1 MQVAGVAPEIT
12 EGEKMLFSKMFI
24 PTVKEDPK
32 EAEVISHRLMLR
44 AGFIRKLSSGI
55 YTWLPLGLR
64 SLRKVEQIIREEMNK
79 KGAQEIL
86 MPLVQP
92 KELWVESAR
101 WEKYGKELLRFV
113 DRNDREL
120 CLAPT
125 HEEVVTDLVRRE
137 VKSYKE
143 LPLILYQIQTKF
155 RDEIRP
161 RFGVMRSR
169 EFSMK
174 DAYSFDVEEA
184 GAEKTYGA
192 MYDAYVNIFRRCGF
206 RFGVVEADSGQIG
219 GNFSHEFMV
228 LADTGEDTII
238 SCGACNY
245 AANLERAEVG
255 IVDKGAGKGKGRF
268 KRVATPGAKKIEE
281 VAAFLGITADR
292 LLKTMIYN
300 SDKGIIGVLIRGD
313 REINETK
320 LRNLLNLDFVELAGE
335 SVIEETTGG
344 PLGFSGPI
352 GLKVPLYADRDVMFM
367 EDFVIGGN
375 ERDVHIIDVN
385 IDDFAVKAFHD
396 IKVAVPGDKC
406 PRCADNLTST
416 RGIEVGHI
424 FKLGLKYSKAMNA
437 TYLDK
442 EGKEQ
447 FMVMG
452 CYGIGVG
459 RTVAAAIEQGN
470 DENGMILPAAIA
482 PFEVNVL
489 PVNTSHAETMELA
502 RAVYRELLDR
512 GIDVLLD
519 DRDERPGVKFKDCD
533 LIGIPLR
540 VTIGERNLKEGLVEI
555 KLRSEKESQK
565 IPKENIIEKVVEHV
579 QKLKH
584 L

>member
-1 MQVAGVAPEIT
+1 
-12 EGEKMLFSKMFI
+12 MFI

-32 EAEVISHRLMLR
+32 DAEVISHKLMLR

-55 YTWLPLGLR
+55 YTWLPLGLK

-92 KELWVESAR
+92 KELWVESTR
-101 WEKYGKELLRFV
+101 WEKYGKELLRFI
-113 DRNDREL
+113 DRNSREL

-143 LPLILYQIQTKF
+143 LPLTLYQIQTKF

-174 DAYSFDVEEA
+174 DAYSFDVEES
-184 GAEKTYGA
+184 GAENTYKD
-192 MYDAYVNIFRRCGF
+192 MYDAYVNIFKRCGF

-219 GNFSHEFMV
+219 GSFSHEFMV

-238 SCGACNY
+238 SCDTCDY

-255 IVDKGAGKGKGRF
+255 AIEKSTGKEKGRF
-268 KRVATPGAKKIEE
+268 KRIPTPEMKKVEN
-281 VAAFLGITADR
+281 VAAFLGVTADR

-300 SDKGIIGVLIRGD
+300 SDKGIIGVLVRGD

-320 LRNLLNLDFVELAGE
+320 LKNLLNLDYVELAGE

-344 PLGFSGPI
+344 PLGFSGPV
-352 GLKVPLYADRDVMFM
+352 GLKIPLYADCDVMFM
-367 EDFVIGGN
+367 DNFVVGGN

-385 IDDFAVKAFHD
+385 TDDFAVKGFHD

-406 PRCADNLTST
+406 PRCAGRLTST

-489 PVNTSHAETMELA
+489 PVNTSHAESMEIA
-502 RAVYRELLDR
+502 RAVYQELLDR
-512 GIDVLLD
+512 GIDTLLD

-565 IPKENIIEKVVEHV
+565 IPQENVVEKVVEHV
-579 QKLKH
+579 QKLKN

>member
-1 MQVAGVAPEIT
+1 
-12 EGEKMLFSKMFI
+12 MLFSKMFI

-32 EAEVISHRLMLR
+32 EAEVVSHKLMLR

-55 YTWLPLGLR
+55 YTWLPLGLK

-101 WEKYGKELLRFV
+101 WEKYGKELLRFI
-113 DRNDREL
+113 DRNGREL

-137 VKSYKE
+137 IKSYKE
-143 LPLILYQIQTKF
+143 LPLTLYQIQTKF

-161 RFGVMRSR
+161 RFGVMRGR

-174 DAYSFDVEEA
+174 DAYSFDVDEPN
-184 GAEKTYGA
+184 AEKSYRD
-192 MYDAYVNIFRRCGF
+192 MHDAYMSIFKRCGF

-219 GNFSHEFMV
+219 GSFSHEFMV
-228 LADTGEDTII
+228 LAETGEDTII
-238 SCGACNY
+238 SCDTCDY

-255 IVDKGAGKGKGRF
+255 IVEKTTGKGKGRF
-268 KRVATPGAKKIEE
+268 KRVPTPGMKKVED
-281 VAAFLGITADR
+281 VAAFLGITADK
-292 LLKTMIYN
+292 LVKTMIYN
-300 SDKGIIGVLIRGD
+300 SDKGIIGVLVRGD

-320 LRNLLNLDFVELAGE
+320 LKNLLNFDYVELASE

-344 PLGFSGPI
+344 PLGFSGPV
-352 GLKVPLYADRDVMFM
+352 GLKIPLYADSDVMFM
-367 EDFVIGGN
+367 EDFIVGGN
-375 ERDVHIIDVN
+375 EGDVHIIDVN
-385 IDDFAVKAFHD
+385 IEDFTITGFDD

-406 PRCADNLTST
+406 PRCAGKLSSS

-437 TYLDK
+437 AYLDK
-442 EGKEQ
+442 DGKEQ
-447 FMVMG
+447 CMVMG

-489 PVNTSHAETMELA
+489 PVNTSHTESMELA
-502 RAVYRELLDR
+502 HTVYKELLNK
-512 GIDVLLD
+512 GIDTLLD

>member
-1 MQVAGVAPEIT
+1 
-12 EGEKMLFSKMFI
+12 MFI

-32 EAEVISHRLMLR
+32 EAEVISHTLMLR

-55 YTWLPLGLR
+55 YTWLPLGLK

-92 KELWVESAR
+92 KELWVESTR
-101 WEKYGKELLRFV
+101 WEKYGKELLRFI
-113 DRNDREL
+113 DRNSREL

-137 VKSYKE
+137 VKSYKD
-143 LPLILYQIQTKF
+143 LPLTLYQIQTKF

-184 GAEKTYGA
+184 GAEKTYKD
-192 MYDAYVNIFRRCGF
+192 MYDAYVNIFKRCGF

-238 SCGACNY
+238 SCDTCDY

-255 IVDKGAGKGKGRF
+255 IVEKSAGKGKGRF
-268 KRVATPGAKKIEE
+268 KRVSTPGAKKVED
-281 VAAFLGITADR
+281 VAAFLNISADR
-292 LLKTMIYN
+292 LLKTMIYS
-300 SDKGIIGVLIRGD
+300 SDKGIIGVLVRGD

-320 LRNLLNLDFVELAGE
+320 LKNLLNFDYVELAGE

-352 GLKVPLYADRDVMFM
+352 GLKIPIYADRDVMFM
-367 EDFVIGGN
+367 EDFVVGGN
-375 ERDVHIIDVN
+375 ERDVHVIDVN
-385 IDDFAVKAFHD
+385 IDDFSVKGFYD
-396 IKVAVPGDKC
+396 IKVAIPGDKC
-406 PRCADNLTST
+406 PRCAGNLTST

-489 PVNTSHAETMELA
+489 PVNTSHAESMELA
-502 RAVYRELLDR
+502 LAVYKELLDK

>member
-1 MQVAGVAPEIT
+1 
-12 EGEKMLFSKMFI
+12 MFI

-32 EAEVISHRLMLR
+32 DAEVVSHRLMLR
-44 AGFIRKLSSGI
+44 AGFIRKLSPGI

-92 KELWVESAR
+92 KELWVESTR
-101 WEKYGKELLRFV
+101 WEKYGKELLRFG
-113 DRNDREL
+113 DRNNREL

-143 LPLILYQIQTKF
+143 LPLTLYQIQTKF

-161 RFGVMRSR
+161 RFGVMRGR

-174 DAYSFDVEEA
+174 DAYSFDAEEA
-184 GAEKTYGA
+184 GAEKSYKD

-219 GNFSHEFMV
+219 GSFSHEFMV
-228 LADTGEDTII
+228 LADTGEDTIV
-238 SCGACNY
+238 SCDTCDY
-245 AANLERAEVG
+245 AANLEKAEVG
-255 IVDKGAGKGKGRF
+255 TVEKNTGTKKGQH
-268 KRVATPGAKKIEE
+268 KRVSTPAVRKVDE
-281 VAAFLGITADR
+281 VTAFLGIATDK
-292 LLKTMIYN
+292 LVKTIIYT
-300 SDKGIIGVLIRGD
+300 SDKGIIGVLVRGD

-320 LRNLLNLDFVELAGE
+320 LKNLLSLDYLELAGE
-335 SVIEETTGG
+335 SIIEETTGG

-352 GLKVPLYADRDVMFM
+352 GLSIPLYADRDLMLM
-367 EDFVIGGN
+367 EDFVVGGN
-375 ERDVHIIDVN
+375 EQDVHIVDAN
-385 IDDFAVKAFHD
+385 TGDFTVKGFYD
-396 IKVAVPGDKC
+396 IKVAVAGDNC
-406 PRCADNLTST
+406 PRCDGKLTLT

-437 TYLDK
+437 TYLDRD
-442 EGKEQ
+442 GKEQ
-447 FMVMG
+447 FMGMG

-489 PVNTSHAETMELA
+489 PVNTGHPESMELA
-502 RAVYRELLDR
+502 RRIYRELIDK
-512 GIDVLLD
+512 GIDTVLD

-540 VTIGERNLKEGLVEI
+540 VTIGERNLKDGLVEI
-555 KLRSEKESQK
+555 KVRSEKASEK
-565 IPKENIIEKVVEHV
+565 IPKENIVGKVVEYVH
-579 QKLKH
+579 KLKQ

>member
-1 MQVAGVAPEIT
+1 
-12 EGEKMLFSKMFI
+12 MLFSKMFI

-32 EAEVISHRLMLR
+32 EAEVISHKLMLR

-55 YTWLPLGLR
+55 YTWLPLGLK

-92 KELWVESAR
+92 KELWVESTR
-101 WEKYGKELLRFV
+101 WEKYGKELLRFI
-113 DRNDREL
+113 DRNSKEL

-137 VKSYKE
+137 VKSYKD
-143 LPLILYQIQTKF
+143 LPLTLYQIQTKF

-161 RFGVMRSR
+161 RFGVMRGR

-174 DAYSFDVEEA
+174 DAYSFDVEES
-184 GAEKTYGA
+184 GAEKTYKD
-192 MYDAYVNIFRRCGF
+192 MYDAYMNIFKRCGF

-238 SCGACNY
+238 SCDTCDY

-255 IVDKGAGKGKGRF
+255 IVEKSIGKEKGRF
-268 KRVATPGAKKIEE
+268 KRVSTPGTKKIED
-281 VAAFLGITADR
+281 VAAFFNITADR
-292 LLKTMIYN
+292 LLKTMIYS
-300 SDKGIIGVLIRGD
+300 SDKGIIGVLVRGD
-313 REINETK
+313 REINEIK
-320 LRNLLNLDFVELAGE
+320 LKNLLNFDYVELAGE

-352 GLKVPLYADRDVMFM
+352 GLKIPIYADRDVMFM
-367 EDFVIGGN
+367 EDFVVGGN
-375 ERDVHIIDVN
+375 ERDVHIVDVN
-385 IDDFAVKAFHD
+385 TDDFSVKGFYD
-396 IKVAVPGDKC
+396 IKVATSGDKC
-406 PRCADNLTST
+406 PRCAGKLTST

-489 PVNTSHAETMELA
+489 PVNTSHAESMELA
-502 RAVYRELLDR
+502 RAVYKELLDK
-512 GIDVLLD
+512 GIDTLLD

-555 KLRSEKESQK
+555 KLRNEKESQK
-565 IPKENIIEKVVEHV
+565 TPKENIIEKVVEHV

>member
-1 MQVAGVAPEIT
+1 
-12 EGEKMLFSKMFI
+12 MFI

-32 EAEVISHRLMLR
+32 DAEVISHRLMLR
-44 AGFIRKLSSGI
+44 AGFIRKLSQGI

-64 SLRKVEQIIREEMNK
+64 TLRKVEQIIREEMNK

-92 KELWVESAR
+92 KELWVESTR
-101 WEKYGKELLRFV
+101 WEKYGKELLRFG
-113 DRNDREL
+113 DRNNREL

-125 HEEVVTDLVRRE
+125 NEEVVTDLVRRE

-143 LPLILYQIQTKF
+143 LPLTLYQIQTKF

-161 RFGVMRSR
+161 RFGVMRGR
-169 EFSMK
+169 EFTMK
-174 DAYSFDVEEA
+174 DAYSFDAEEA
-184 GAEKTYGA
+184 GAEKSYKD

-219 GNFSHEFMV
+219 GSFSHEFMV

-238 SCGACNY
+238 SCDTCDY
-245 AANLERAEVG
+245 AANLEKAEVG
-255 IVDKGAGKGKGRF
+255 IAEKNTGTEKGLY
-268 KRVATPGAKKIEE
+268 KRVSTPAVRRVDE
-281 VAAFLGITADR
+281 VTAFLGTTPDK
-292 LLKTMIYN
+292 LVKTIIYTT
-300 SDKGIIGVLIRGD
+300 DKGIIGVLVRGD

-320 LRNLLNLDFVELAGE
+320 LKNLLDLDYIELAGE

-352 GLKVPLYADRDVMFM
+352 GLSIPLYADRALMVM
-367 EDFVIGGN
+367 EDFDVGGN
-375 ERDVHIIDVN
+375 ARDVHIVGAKTG
-385 IDDFAVKAFHD
+385 DFSVKGFYD
-396 IKVAVPGDKC
+396 IKVAAAGDRC
-406 PRCADNLTST
+406 PRCPGKLTST

-437 TYLDK
+437 TYLDR

-470 DENGMILPAAIA
+470 DENGMILPIAIA

-489 PVNTSHAETMELA
+489 PVNTGHAESMELA
-502 RAVYRELLDR
+502 RRIYGELIDK
-512 GIDVLLD
+512 GIDTVLD

-533 LIGIPLR
+533 LIGVPLR

-555 KLRSEKESQK
+555 KLRSEKTSEK
-565 IPKENIIEKVVEHV
+565 IPKENIVERS
-579 QKLKH
+579 
-584 L
+584 

>member
-1 MQVAGVAPEIT
+1 
-12 EGEKMLFSKMFI
+12 MFI

-32 EAEVISHRLMLR
+32 EAEVISHKLMLR

-55 YTWLPLGLR
+55 YTWLPLGLK

-92 KELWVESAR
+92 KELWVESTR
-101 WEKYGKELLRFV
+101 WEKYGKELLRFI
-113 DRNDREL
+113 DRNSREL

-143 LPLILYQIQTKF
+143 LPLTLYQIQTKF

-174 DAYSFDVEEA
+174 DAYSFDVEES
-184 GAEKTYGA
+184 GAEKTYKD
-192 MYDAYVNIFRRCGF
+192 MYDAYVNIFKRCGF

-219 GNFSHEFMV
+219 GSFSHEFMV

-238 SCGACNY
+238 SCDACDY
-245 AANLERAEVG
+245 AANMERAEVG
-255 IVDKGAGKGKGRF
+255 IVEKSAEKGKGRF
-268 KRVATPGAKKIEE
+268 KRVPTPGVKKVEE
-281 VAAFLGITADR
+281 VAAFLNITADR
-292 LLKTMIYN
+292 FLKTMIYS
-300 SDKGIIGVLIRGD
+300 SDKGIIGVLVRGD

-320 LRNLLNLDFVELAGE
+320 LKNLLNLDYVELAGE

-352 GLKVPLYADRDVMFM
+352 GLKIPLYADHDVMFI
-367 EDFVIGGN
+367 EDFVVGGN
-375 ERDVHIIDVN
+375 ERDVHIVDVN
-385 IDDFAVKAFHD
+385 TDDFTVKGFYD
-396 IKVAVPGDKC
+396 IKVAVAGDKC
-406 PRCADNLTST
+406 PRCAGRLTST

-489 PVNTSHAETMELA
+489 PVNTSHAESMELA
-502 RAVYRELLDR
+502 RAVYQELLDK

-565 IPKENIIEKVVEHV
+565 IPKENVVEKVVEHV

>member
-1 MQVAGVAPEIT
+1 
-12 EGEKMLFSKMFI
+12 MFI

-32 EAEVISHRLMLR
+32 DAEVISHKLMLR

-92 KELWVESAR
+92 KELWVESTR
-101 WEKYGKELLRFV
+101 WEKYGKELLRFI
-113 DRNDREL
+113 DRNSREL

-143 LPLILYQIQTKF
+143 LPLTLYQIQTKF

-161 RFGVMRSR
+161 RFGIMRSR

-174 DAYSFDVEEA
+174 DAYSFDVEES
-184 GAEKTYGA
+184 GAEKTYKD
-192 MYDAYVNIFRRCGF
+192 MYDAYVNIFKRCGF

-219 GNFSHEFMV
+219 GSFSHEFMV
-228 LADTGEDTII
+228 LADTGEDTIV
-238 SCGACNY
+238 SCDTCDY

-255 IVDKGAGKGKGRF
+255 IIEESTGKQKGRF
-268 KRVATPGAKKIEE
+268 KSVSTPGVKKVED
-281 VAAFLGITADR
+281 VAAFLGITTDR
-292 LLKTMIYN
+292 LLKTLIYT
-300 SDKGIIGVLIRGD
+300 SDKGVIGVLVRGD

-320 LRNLLNLDFVELAGE
+320 LKNLLNFDYVELAGE
-335 SVIEETTGG
+335 SVIEEVTGG

-352 GLKVPLYADRDVMFM
+352 GLTVPLYADRDVMFM
-367 EDFVIGGN
+367 EDFVVGGN
-375 ERDVHIIDVN
+375 GRDVHIVN
-385 IDDFAVKAFHD
+385 ANTGDFSVKGFYD
-396 IKVAVPGDKC
+396 IKVAVAGDKC
-406 PRCADNLTST
+406 PRCNGKLTLT
-416 RGIEVGHI
+416 RGIEVGHV

-489 PVNTSHAETMELA
+489 PVNTSHAESMELA
-502 RAVYRELLDR
+502 RTVYKELLDK
-512 GIDVLLD
+512 GIDTLLD

-533 LIGIPLR
+533 LMGIPLR

-555 KLRSEKESQK
+555 KLRSEKTSEK

-579 QKLKH
+579 QKLKQ

>member
-1 MQVAGVAPEIT
+1 
-12 EGEKMLFSKMFI
+12 MFI

-32 EAEVISHRLMLR
+32 DAEVISHKLMLR

-55 YTWLPLGLR
+55 YTWLPLGLK

-92 KELWVESAR
+92 KELWIESAR
-101 WEKYGKELLRFV
+101 WDKYGKELLRLT
-113 DRNDREL
+113 DRNSREL

-125 HEEVVTDLVRRE
+125 HEEVVTDLARRE

-161 RFGVMRSR
+161 RFGVMRGR
-169 EFSMK
+169 EFTMK
-174 DAYSFDVEEA
+174 DAYSFDTDEA
-184 GAEKTYGA
+184 GAEKSYKE
-192 MYDAYVNIFRRCGF
+192 MYEAYVNIFRRCGF

-219 GNFSHEFMV
+219 GSFSHEFMV

-238 SCGACNY
+238 SCDTCNY

-255 IVDKGAGKGKGRF
+255 IVEQNTEKEKGRF
-268 KRVATPGAKKIEE
+268 KSVSTPGMKKVDD
-281 VAAFLGITADR
+281 VAQFLGVTADK
-292 LLKTMIYN
+292 LIKTMIYE
-300 SDKGIIGVLIRGD
+300 SDKGVLGVLVRGD

-320 LRNLLNLDFVELAGE
+320 LRNILNLDYAELASE
-335 SVIEETTGG
+335 SVIEEVTGG

-352 GLKVPLYADRDVMFM
+352 GLAIPLYADRDIMRM
-367 EDFVIGGN
+367 EDFIIGGN
-375 ERDVHIIDVN
+375 KHDVHITNVN
-385 IDDFAVKAFHD
+385 TGDFIVKGFYD
-396 IKVAVPGDKC
+396 IKVAVAGDKC
-406 PRCADNLTST
+406 PRCAGKLAST
-416 RGIEVGHI
+416 KGIEVGHI

-437 TYLDK
+437 TYLDRD
-442 EGKEQ
+442 GKEQ

-489 PVNTSHAETMELA
+489 PVNTLHGESMDVAC
-502 RAVYRELLDR
+502 AVYTGLLDK

-555 KLRSEKESQK
+555 KLRSEKTAEK
-565 IPKENIIEKVVEHV
+565 IPKENIIEKVVEYV
-579 QKLKH
+579 QKLKQ